1 MIIDCHTHIADLRRA
16 FALGRLPAS
25 LEALLERLDD
35 EEIDRAIVLPLWPN
49 PEGVHFPYLFS
60 EQPDLVSQIR
70 AALRYPDRLIAFG
83 NLDPRMG
90 GNTPEADFSWV
101 LQRFVDLGCAGIGE
115 VTANLPSDDPRVVNM
130 FRQCGEWDLPVLLH
144 CTGPGP
150 GYYGL
155 IDPVGLPNLERLLM
169 QVPGTRV
176 IAHGP
181 GFWAEIAAGT
191 TDETKSGYPTGP
203 VAEEGAMPA
212 LLRRCPNLYVDI
224 SATSGHN
231 ALTRDP
237 AYGVRFLQEFGGRV
251 LFGTDVCF
259 AGPEDRMPH
268 LGTLRGLLAAG
279 EIDEALFAAITG
291 GNAVRLLRR
300 LG

>member
-25 LEALLERLDD
+25 VEALLERLDD

-83 NLDPRMG
+83 NLDPRMVG
-90 GNTPEADFSWV
+90 TRRRPTFLGSAA
-101 LQRFVDLGCAGIGE
+101 LCDLGCAGIGE

-130 FRQCGEWDLPVLLH
+130 FRQCGEWDLPVLIH

-155 IDPVGLPNLERLLM
+155 IDPVGLPNLESLLDT
-169 QVPGTRV
+169 G
-176 IAHGP
+176 
-181 GFWAEIAAGT
+181 AG
-191 TDETKSGYPTGP
+191 D
-203 VAEEGAMPA
+203 
-212 LLRRCPNLYVDI
+212 
-224 SATSGHN
+224 
-231 ALTRDP
+231 
-237 AYGVRFLQEFGGRV
+237 
-251 LFGTDVCF
+251 
-259 AGPEDRMPH
+259 
-268 LGTLRGLLAAG
+268 
-279 EIDEALFAAITG
+279 
-291 GNAVRLLRR
+291 
-300 LG
+300 